1 MIAGRSVALGTPQQR
16 RLHGRHAS
24 GLHVASHQ
32 AAGQPRAPAPS
43 RPAASAFR
51 RQLVLTLNLAASA
64 LAGAAITILLWNN
77 DTPKQPSLDSLII
90 DRYDAAS
97 RRETI
102 VYRIPPPE
110 LQKRQE
116 RPISSWDAEA
126 EAIATDRPVPKS
138 VVHEVRTMKFVAPIE
153 HEVTASVAPVT
164 RELPAPAAAPKGAP
178 TGKAPD
184 VRNWRYQLAAIDP
197 QAIASSPADLVVI
210 DYAGRNGPF
219 TRADVE
225 QMRRKPDGSRRLV
238 LAYMSIGQAET
249 FRWYW
254 AQRSSSWLGAKGKRN
269 YSVRFWLA
277 DWQKIIFEYTEKIVT
292 AGFDGVYLDHVDEFE
307 DKGHKDDMVDFV
319 ARISSKAKAR
329 RADFMVVAQNGDA
342 LIPNAKFRKAI
353 DAFAREDLFYGED
366 ADGKR
371 NSASAI
377 RESVRRLKMLTAEGK
392 PVLVVEYPRSDEQ
405 AKTARR
411 EISEN
416 HFIGLIARR
425 TLNQL

>member
-1 MIAGRSVALGTPQQR
+1 LPSDVASVTSAENRGGGLRGDGRMIAGRSVALGTPQPR
-16 RLHGRHAS
+16 RLHGRRGS
-24 GLHVASHQ
+24 GVHVASHQ

-43 RPAASAFR
+43 RPEPSALR
-51 RQLVLTLNLAASA
+51 RQLVLGLNLVASA
-64 LAGAAITILLWNN
+64 LAGAAITILLWNT
-77 DTPKQPSLDSLII
+77 DTPKPASLEASLDALII

-97 RRETI
+97 RRETV
-102 VYRIPPPE
+102 VYRVPPAE
-110 LQKRQE
+110 LQRRQE
-116 RPISSWDAEA
+116 RPVSSWDAEA
-126 EAIATDRPVPKS
+126 EALADRPVQKT
-138 VVHEVRTMKFVAPIE
+138 VVHEV
-153 HEVTASVAPVT
+153 
-164 RELPAPAAAPKGAP
+164 GAP

-184 VRNWRYQLAAIDP
+184 VKNWRYQLAGIDP
-197 QAIASSPADLVVI
+197 QAIASSSADLVVI
-210 DYAGRNGPF
+210 DYAGSKGPF
-219 TRADVE
+219 TRAEVE

-249 FRWYW
+249 YRWYW
-254 AQRSSSWLGAKGKRN
+254 PQRSSSWLGAKGKRN

-307 DKGHKDDMVDFV
+307 DKGHKDDMVEFV

-342 LIPNAKFRKAI
+342 LIPNAKFRRAI

-366 ADGKR
+366 SEGKR
-371 NSASAI
+371 NSAGTI
-377 RESVRRLKMLTAEGK
+377 RETIRRLKMLTAEGK
-392 PVLVVEYPRSDEQ
+392 PVLVVEYPRNDEQ

-416 HFIGLIARR
+416 NFIGLIARR